1 MTIRLSITARGKW
14 RWVPV
19 SSKKIIAEANDT
31 IIQRADEINSEVTP
45 KLTGNLQESFRH
57 EIEEDGRRVRFFWDA
72 PYAIYTDEGF
82 PKSEGRYV
90 PAIDKRLVSKEL
102 PARQQV
108 YREAL
113 SQMFSPRA
121 ARVALTIKIRH
132 TDKLPRYVD
141 GRFTVSKSGKMKI
154 LLRKGLSPEREQV
167 TTRHELWHAVEY
179 AQEPRYLGVEA
190 ESEERARFFAIKS
203 GLQERN
209 IGTHPGF
216 KGHHFSEKFLDQLR
230 EDVVS
235 IVETVIDK
243 ELSK

>member
-1 MTIRLSITARGKW
+1 MTVRLVIAARGKW

-19 SSKKIIAEANDT
+19 SSKKIITEANDS

-72 PYAIYTDEGF
+72 PYAQYVDEGF

-90 PAIDKRLVSKEL
+90 PAIEKRLVSTYL
-102 PARQQV
+102 SARTQV
-108 YREAL
+108 YREAKA
-113 SQMFSPRA
+113 QGFSERA
-121 ARVALTIKIRH
+121 ASVAKTISITK
-132 TDKLPRYVD
+132 TSTLPKYVR
-141 GRFTVSKSGKMKI
+141 GRFIASKQGKLYIMI
-154 LLRKGLSPEREQV
+154 QKGLTTEQQDV

-209 IGTHPGF
+209 IGMHPGF
-216 KGHHFSEKFLDQLR
+216 KGHNFSEKFLNQLR

-235 IVETVIDK
+235 VVENVIEK
-243 ELSK
+243 ELKT